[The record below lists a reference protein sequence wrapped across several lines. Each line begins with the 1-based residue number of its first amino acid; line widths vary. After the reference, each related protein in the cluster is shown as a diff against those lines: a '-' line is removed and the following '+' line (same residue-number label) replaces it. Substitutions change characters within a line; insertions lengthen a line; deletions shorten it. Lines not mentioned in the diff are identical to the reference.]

1 MRFSIIWTSVR
12 ESVVTFMPAKKQ
24 KHGLEKHSSHSSGGP
39 ALLRLAALN
48 LHVCPQYLAFQQ
60 FEKNKIQIT
69 MEAKNKSMYET
80 PATEVVEVK
89 VEGIVCESLTA
100 TRNVYDSNSLEGY
113 DN

>member
-1 MRFSIIWTSVR
+1 
-12 ESVVTFMPAKKQ
+12 
-24 KHGLEKHSSHSSGGP
+24 
-39 ALLRLAALN
+39 
-48 LHVCPQYLAFQQ
+48 
-60 FEKNKIQIT
+60 
-69 MEAKNKSMYET
+69 MEAKNKSMYEA